1 MILLNILLLLF
12 GFYILIKGADL
23 TIDSAR
29 YLAKKFGISPLII
42 GLTVIA
48 FGTSLPELSVSLISS
63 ITAKLNDL
71 PSDIAVGNIIGS
83 NIANLTLVLGFSA
96 VYVKFKIQK
105 KILKFDF
112 PFLILISI
120 LFLVFLSQFDSTL
133 VINRIEGFMLLLLFF
148 VYLLLKSKDNNE
160 FSVEEK
166 IVNDNLIVPKLLFG
180 FLLVSL
186 GGYLITANSELL
198 SQRILIDIFNL
209 NENEALAFTGL
220 TVVAFGTSI
229 PELVTSI
236 VAVKKGQS
244 DMAIGNI
251 VGSNIF
257 NILLVLGLSSSIVTL
272 QIQNVFIF
280 DTLISLIITLVIFA
294 LLFFKNSK
302 YFYKY
307 KLLLIFTYFIYLIY
321 LILRS
326 LW

>member
-1 MILLNILLLLF
+1 MILLNILLLLV

-23 TIDSAR
+23 TIDSAK
-29 YLAKKFGISPLII
+29 YLAIKLGISPLLI

-63 ITAKLNDL
+63 VSAKLNDL

-83 NIANLTLVLGFSA
+83 NIANLTFVLGFSA
-96 VYVKFKIQK
+96 LYSKFKIQK
-105 KILKFDF
+105 KILNFDF
-112 PFLILISI
+112 PFLIFISI
-120 LFLVFLSQFDSTL
+120 LFLVILSQFDSTL
-133 VINRIEGFMLLLLFF
+133 LVNRIEGFILLFF
-148 VYLLLKSKDNNE
+148 FFLYIIFKSKNKND
-160 FSVEEK
+160 FSVDEK
-166 IVNDNLIVPKLLFG
+166 IDKDNLVLPKLLFG

-186 GGYLITANSELL
+186 GGYLITANSEQL
-198 SQRILIDIFNL
+198 SQGILIDIFNL
-209 NENEALAFTGL
+209 NKNEALAFTGL

-236 VAVKKGQS
+236 IAVRKGQN

-272 QIQNVFIF
+272 QIQDILIF
-280 DTLISLIITLVIFA
+280 DTIISLFITLIIFG

-326 LW
+326 L

>member
-133 VINRIEGFMLLLLFF
+133 VINRIEGFILLFLF
-148 VYLLLKSKDNNE
+148 LLYMLLKSKNNNE
-160 FSVEEK
+160 FSIEEK
-166 IVNDNLIVPKLLFG
+166 IVNDNLIIPKLLFG

-209 NENEALAFTGL
+209 NESEALAFTGL

-280 DTLISLIITLVIFA
+280 DTLISLIITLVIFV

-307 KLLLIFTYFIYLIY
+307 KLILIFTYFIYLIY
-321 LILRS
+321 LILRT
-326 LW
+326 L

>member
-148 VYLLLKSKDNNE
+148 VYLLSKSKDNNE

-326 LW
+326 I

>member
-148 VYLLLKSKDNNE
+148 VYLLSKSKDNNE

-272 QIQNVFIF
+272 QIQDIFIF
-280 DTLISLIITLVIFA
+280 DTLISLFITLVIFG
-294 LLFFKNSK
+294 LLFFKNSN

-307 KLLLIFTYFIYLIY
+307 KLLIIFTYFSYLIY
-321 LILRS
+321 LVVRS
-326 LW
+326 L

>member
-148 VYLLLKSKDNNE
+148 VYLLSKSKDNNE

-166 IVNDNLIVPKLLFG
+166 ISNDNLIVPKLLFG

-198 SQRILIDIFNL
+198 SQKILIEIFNL

-272 QIQNVFIF
+272 QIQNIFIF
-280 DTLISLIITLVIFA
+280 DTLISVIITLIIFA
-294 LLFFKNSK
+294 FLYFKNSK

-326 LW
+326 L

>member
-148 VYLLLKSKDNNE
+148 VYLILKSKDTTE

-166 IVNDNLIVPKLLFG
+166 IVNDKLIVPKLLFG

-209 NENEALAFTGL
+209 NKNEALAFTGL

-294 LLFFKNSK
+294 LLFFKSSK

-326 LW
+326 L

>member
-133 VINRIEGFMLLLLFF
+133 VINRIEGFILLFLF
-148 VYLLLKSKDNNE
+148 FIYILLKSKNNNE

-166 IVNDNLIVPKLLFG
+166 IVNDNLIIPKLLFG

-272 QIQNVFIF
+272 QIQDIFIF
-280 DTLISLIITLVIFA
+280 DTLISLFITLVIFG

-307 KLLLIFTYFIYLIY
+307 KLMIIFTYFSYLIY
-321 LILRS
+321 LVVRS
-326 LW
+326 L

>member
-63 ITAKLNDL
+63 ITARLNDL

-148 VYLLLKSKDNNE
+148 VYLLSKSKDNNE

-326 LW
+326 I

>member
-133 VINRIEGFMLLLLFF
+133 VINRIEGFILLFLF
-148 VYLLLKSKDNNE
+148 LLYMLLKSKNNNE
-160 FSVEEK
+160 FSIEEK
-166 IVNDNLIVPKLLFG
+166 IVNDNLIIPKLLFG

-209 NENEALAFTGL
+209 NESEALAFTGL

-280 DTLISLIITLVIFA
+280 DTLISLIITLVIFV

-326 LW
+326 L

>member
-1 MILLNILLLLF
+1 MILLNVLLLLF

-96 VYVKFKIQK
+96 IYVKFKIQK

-148 VYLLLKSKDNNE
+148 VYLLLKSKDNNG

-166 IVNDNLIVPKLLFG
+166 IVNDNLIIPKLLFG

-280 DTLISLIITLVIFA
+280 DTLISLIITLVIFT

-326 LW
+326 L

>member
-133 VINRIEGFMLLLLFF
+133 VINRIEGFILLLLFF
-148 VYLLLKSKDNNE
+148 VYILLKSKDNNE
-160 FSVEEK
+160 FSVEEE
-166 IVNDNLIVPKLLFG
+166 IVNDNLIIPKLLFG

-198 SQRILIDIFNL
+198 SQKILIDIFNL

-272 QIQNVFIF
+272 QIQNIFIF
-280 DTLISLIITLVIFA
+280 DTLISVIITLVIFA
-294 LLFFKNSK
+294 FLYFKNSK

-326 LW
+326 L

>member
-148 VYLLLKSKDNNE
+148 VYLLSKSKDNNE

-166 IVNDNLIVPKLLFG
+166 ISNDNLIVPKLLFG

-198 SQRILIDIFNL
+198 SQKILIDIFNL

-326 LW
+326 L

>member
-23 TIDSAR
+23 TIDLAR

-133 VINRIEGFMLLLLFF
+133 VINRIEGFILLLLFF

-166 IVNDNLIVPKLLFG
+166 IVNDNLIIPKLLFG

-257 NILLVLGLSSSIVTL
+257 NILLVLGFSSSIVTL

-280 DTLISLIITLVIFA
+280 DTLISLIITLVIFT

>member
-63 ITAKLNDL
+63 ITARLNDL

-148 VYLLLKSKDNNE
+148 VYLLSKSKDNNE

-307 KLLLIFTYFIYLIY
+307 KLILIFTYFIYLIY

-326 LW
+326 L

>member
-326 LW
+326 L

>member
-133 VINRIEGFMLLLLFF
+133 VINRIEGFILLFLF
-148 VYLLLKSKDNNE
+148 LLYMLLKSKNNNE

-166 IVNDNLIVPKLLFG
+166 IVNDNLIIPKLLFG

-198 SQRILIDIFNL
+198 SQRILINIFNL
-209 NENEALAFTGL
+209 KESEALAFTGL

-280 DTLISLIITLVIFA
+280 DTLISLIITLVIFV

-326 LW
+326 L

>member
-160 FSVEEK
+160 FSIEKK
-166 IVNDNLIVPKLLFG
+166 IVNDYLIVPKLLFG

-326 LW
+326 L

>member
-133 VINRIEGFMLLLLFF
+133 VINRIEGFILLLLFF
-148 VYLLLKSKDNNE
+148 VYILLKSKDNNE
-160 FSVEEK
+160 FSVEEE
-166 IVNDNLIVPKLLFG
+166 IVNDNLIIPKLLFG

-198 SQRILIDIFNL
+198 SQKILIDIFNL

-280 DTLISLIITLVIFA
+280 DTLISLIITLIIFV

-326 LW
+326 L

>member
-120 LFLVFLSQFDSTL
+120 LFLVFLTQFDSTL
-133 VINRIEGFMLLLLFF
+133 VINRIEGFILLLLFF
-148 VYLLLKSKDNNE
+148 VYILLKSKDNNE

-166 IVNDNLIVPKLLFG
+166 IVNDNLIIPKLLFG

-198 SQRILIDIFNL
+198 SQKILIDIFNL

-220 TVVAFGTSI
+220 TVVAFGTSV

-272 QIQNVFIF
+272 QIQNIFIF
-280 DTLISLIITLVIFA
+280 DTLISVIITLVIFA
-294 LLFFKNSK
+294 FLYFKNSK

-326 LW
+326 L

>member
-1 MILLNILLLLF
+1 MILLNVLLLLF

-96 VYVKFKIQK
+96 IYVKFKIQK

-133 VINRIEGFMLLLLFF
+133 VINRIEGFILLFLF
-148 VYLLLKSKDNNE
+148 LVYMLLKSKNNNE

-166 IVNDNLIVPKLLFG
+166 IVNDNLIIPKLLFG

-209 NENEALAFTGL
+209 NESEALAFTGL

-280 DTLISLIITLVIFA
+280 DTLISLIITLVIFV

>member
-96 VYVKFKIQK
+96 IYVKFKIQK

-133 VINRIEGFMLLLLFF
+133 VINRIEGFILLLFF
-148 VYLLLKSKDNNE
+148 FIYLFLKSKNKNE
-160 FSVEEK
+160 FSLEEK
-166 IVNDNLIVPKLLFG
+166 ISNDNLILPKLLFG

-229 PELVTSI
+229 PELVTSF

-244 DMAIGNI
+244 DMALGNI

-280 DTLISLIITLVIFA
+280 DTLISVIITLVIFA
-294 LLFFKNSK
+294 FLYFKNSK

>member
-120 LFLVFLSQFDSTL
+120 LFLVFLTQFDSTL
-133 VINRIEGFMLLLLFF
+133 VINRIEGFILLLLFF
-148 VYLLLKSKDNNE
+148 VYILLKSKDNNE

-166 IVNDNLIVPKLLFG
+166 IVNDNLIIPKLLFG

-198 SQRILIDIFNL
+198 SQKILIEIFNL

-272 QIQNVFIF
+272 QIQNIFIF
-280 DTLISLIITLVIFA
+280 DTLISVIITLVIFA
-294 LLFFKNSK
+294 FLYFKNSK

-326 LW
+326 L

>member
-23 TIDSAR
+23 TIDSAK

-96 VYVKFKIQK
+96 IYVKFKIQK

-133 VINRIEGFMLLLLFF
+133 VINRIEGFILLLFF
-148 VYLLLKSKDNNE
+148 IIYLFLKSKNKNE

-166 IVNDNLIVPKLLFG
+166 ISNDNLILPKLLFG

-198 SQRILIDIFNL
+198 SQKILIEIFNL

-272 QIQNVFIF
+272 QIQNIFIF
-280 DTLISLIITLVIFA
+280 DTLISVIITLIIFA
-294 LLFFKNSK
+294 FLYFKNSK

-326 LW
+326 L

>member
-120 LFLVFLSQFDSTL
+120 LFLVFLTQFDSTL
-133 VINRIEGFMLLLLFF
+133 VINRIEGFILLLLFF
-148 VYLLLKSKDNNE
+148 VYILLKSKDNNE

-166 IVNDNLIVPKLLFG
+166 IVNDNLIIPKLLFG

-198 SQRILIDIFNL
+198 SQKILIEIFNL

-220 TVVAFGTSI
+220 TVVAFGTSV

-272 QIQNVFIF
+272 QIQNIFIF
-280 DTLISLIITLVIFA
+280 DTLISVIITLVIFA
-294 LLFFKNSK
+294 FLYFKNSK

-326 LW
+326 L

>member
-133 VINRIEGFMLLLLFF
+133 VINRIEGFILLVLFF
-148 VYLLLKSKDNNE
+148 VYLLLKSKDNNG

-166 IVNDNLIVPKLLFG
+166 IVNDNLIIPKLLFG

-257 NILLVLGLSSSIVTL
+257 NILLVLGFSSSIVTL

-280 DTLISLIITLVIFA
+280 DTLISLIITLVIFT

-326 LW
+326 L

>member
-63 ITAKLNDL
+63 ITARLNDL

-148 VYLLLKSKDNNE
+148 VYLLSKSKDNNE

-326 LW
+326 L

>member
-1 MILLNILLLLF
+1 MILLNVLLLLF

-96 VYVKFKIQK
+96 IYVKFKIQK

-133 VINRIEGFMLLLLFF
+133 VINRIEGFILLFLF
-148 VYLLLKSKDNNE
+148 LVYMLLKSKNNNE

-166 IVNDNLIVPKLLFG
+166 IVNDNLIIPKLLFG

-209 NENEALAFTGL
+209 NESEALAFTGL

-280 DTLISLIITLVIFA
+280 DTLISLIITLVIFV

-326 LW
+326 L

>member
-120 LFLVFLSQFDSTL
+120 LFLVFLTQFDSTL
-133 VINRIEGFMLLLLFF
+133 VINRIEGFILLLLFF
-148 VYLLLKSKDNNE
+148 VYILLKSKDNNE

-166 IVNDNLIVPKLLFG
+166 IVNDNLILPKLLFG

-198 SQRILIDIFNL
+198 SQKILIEIFNL

-220 TVVAFGTSI
+220 TVVAFGTSV

-272 QIQNVFIF
+272 QIQNIFIF
-280 DTLISLIITLVIFA
+280 DTLISVIITLVIFA
-294 LLFFKNSK
+294 FLYFKNSK

-326 LW
+326 L

>member
-63 ITAKLNDL
+63 ITARLNDL

-148 VYLLLKSKDNNE
+148 VYLLSKSKDNNE

-307 KLLLIFTYFIYLIY
+307 KLLLIFTYIIYIIYLV
-321 LILRS
+321 LRS
-326 LW
+326 

>member
-1 MILLNILLLLF
+1 MILLNVLLLLF

-96 VYVKFKIQK
+96 IYVKFKIQK

-133 VINRIEGFMLLLLFF
+133 VINRIEGFILLFLFF
-148 VYLLLKSKDNNE
+148 VYMLLKSKNNNE

-166 IVNDNLIVPKLLFG
+166 IVNDNLIIPKLLFG

-209 NENEALAFTGL
+209 NESEALAFTGL

-257 NILLVLGLSSSIVTL
+257 NILLVLDFSSSIVTL

-280 DTLISLIITLVIFA
+280 DTLISLIITLVIFV

-326 LW
+326 L

>member
-96 VYVKFKIQK
+96 IYVKFKIQK

-133 VINRIEGFMLLLLFF
+133 VINRIEGFILLFLF
-148 VYLLLKSKDNNE
+148 LLYMLLKSKNNNE
-160 FSVEEK
+160 FSIEEK
-166 IVNDNLIVPKLLFG
+166 IVNDNLIIPKLLFG

-209 NENEALAFTGL
+209 KESEALAFTGL

-280 DTLISLIITLVIFA
+280 DTLISLIITLVIFV

-326 LW
+326 L

>member
-1 MILLNILLLLF
+1 MILLNVLLLLF

-133 VINRIEGFMLLLLFF
+133 VINRIEGFILLFLF
-148 VYLLLKSKDNNE
+148 LVYMLLKSKNNNE

-166 IVNDNLIVPKLLFG
+166 IVNDNLIIPKLLFG

-209 NENEALAFTGL
+209 NESEALAFTGL

-280 DTLISLIITLVIFA
+280 DTLISLIITLVIFV

-326 LW
+326 L

>member
-96 VYVKFKIQK
+96 IYVKFKIQK

-120 LFLVFLSQFDSTL
+120 LFLVFLYQFDSTL
-133 VINRIEGFMLLLLFF
+133 VINRIEGFILLLFF
-148 VYLLLKSKDNNE
+148 FIYLFLKSKNKNE
-160 FSVEEK
+160 FSLEEK
-166 IVNDNLIVPKLLFG
+166 ISNDNLILPKLLFG

-280 DTLISLIITLVIFA
+280 DTLISVIITLVIFA
-294 LLFFKNSK
+294 FLYFKNSK

-326 LW
+326 L

>member
-120 LFLVFLSQFDSTL
+120 LFLVFLTQFDSTL
-133 VINRIEGFMLLLLFF
+133 VINRIEGFILLLLFF
-148 VYLLLKSKDNNE
+148 VYILLKSKDNNE

-166 IVNDNLIVPKLLFG
+166 IVNDNLIIPKLLFG

-198 SQRILIDIFNL
+198 SQKILIEIFNL

-220 TVVAFGTSI
+220 TVVAFGTSV

-272 QIQNVFIF
+272 QIQNIFIF
-280 DTLISLIITLVIFA
+280 DTLISVIITLVIFA
-294 LLFFKNSK
+294 FLYFKNSK

>member
-133 VINRIEGFMLLLLFF
+133 VINRIEGFILLLLFF

-166 IVNDNLIVPKLLFG
+166 IVNDNLIIPKLLFG

-257 NILLVLGLSSSIVTL
+257 NILLVLGFSSSIVTL

-280 DTLISLIITLVIFA
+280 DTLISLIITLVIFT

-326 LW
+326 L

>member
-133 VINRIEGFMLLLLFF
+133 VINRIEGFILLLLFF
-148 VYLLLKSKDNNE
+148 VYILLKSKDNNE

-166 IVNDNLIVPKLLFG
+166 IVNDNLIIPKLLFG

-198 SQRILIDIFNL
+198 SQKILIEIFNL

-220 TVVAFGTSI
+220 TVVAFGTSV

-272 QIQNVFIF
+272 QIQNIFIF
-280 DTLISLIITLVIFA
+280 DTLISVIITLVIFA
-294 LLFFKNSK
+294 FLYFKNSK

-326 LW
+326 L

>member
-133 VINRIEGFMLLLLFF
+133 VINRIEGFILLLLFF
-148 VYLLLKSKDNNE
+148 VYILLKSKDNNE

-166 IVNDNLIVPKLLFG
+166 IVNDNLIIPKLLFG

-198 SQRILIDIFNL
+198 SQKILIDIFNL

-280 DTLISLIITLVIFA
+280 DTLISLIITLIIFV

-326 LW
+326 L

>member
-96 VYVKFKIQK
+96 IYVKFKIQK

-133 VINRIEGFMLLLLFF
+133 VINRIEGFILLFLFF
-148 VYLLLKSKDNNE
+148 VYMLLKSKNNNE

-166 IVNDNLIVPKLLFG
+166 IVNDNLIIPKLLFG

-209 NENEALAFTGL
+209 NESEALAFTGL

-326 LW
+326 L